1 MKKSTPTSH
10 NDTAPVLGLIAGQ
23 GRLPFLVAQG
33 ARRAGLKVVCIG
45 LADSAEPELAAHVD
59 DFFYGAIARPGGWMR
74 KLRRCGVTRTIMV
87 GRVAKTKIYT
97 PWRIVKY
104 LPDWRALRI
113 WYWRLRGK
121 DKRND
126 SVLRAIA
133 EEFASGGIILEDS
146 TVYCKEHMAHAGVMT
161 QTQPSATN
169 KADIAFGWPM
179 VLEVGR
185 LDIGQ
190 AIAVREREIIAV
202 EAIEGTAEMIN
213 RAGLLCKKGGWTL
226 LKAAKPK
233 QDMRFDV
240 PCVGPDTIES
250 LKRNGAACLAVEKDK
265 TIIIDKPDTLALAD
279 KLGIAVVGV

>member
-1 MKKSTPTSH
+1 M
-10 NDTAPVLGLIAGQ
+10 LGLIAGQ

-33 ARRAGLKVVCIG
+33 AQQAGLKVVCIG
-45 LADSAEPELAAHVD
+45 LADSAEPDLAACVD
-59 DFFYGAIARPGGWMR
+59 AFFWGAVARPGGWMR
-74 KLRRCGVTRTIMV
+74 KLRRRGVTRTIMV

-146 TVYCKEHMAHAGVMT
+146 TMYCKEHLADAGVMT
-161 QTQPSATN
+161 RTQPSATH

-202 EAIEGTAEMIN
+202 EAIEGTAAMIE
-213 RAGLLCKKGGWTL
+213 RAGKLCKKGGWTL
-226 LKAAKPK
+226 LKAAKPD

-250 LKRNGAACLAVEKDK
+250 LKRNGAACLAVEKGK
-265 TIIIDKPDTLALAD
+265 TLILDKPDTLALAD
-279 KLGIAVVGV
+279 KLGIAVVGI